1 MLYFWLEI
9 RTCDFSNFYWTPSSF
24 SWMTSSNSKYLGVLG
39 SSWALIVKLL
49 SSPPRWAFFGPWKSA
64 LPLADWVINR
74 MQRSLGA
81 RQFLNGTLPRKLNFM
96 IVIFQ
101 FLTVAK
107 LNVSA
112 RRSEQ
117 EFQGYAFPV
126 HPKGSKSLGFKMIMM
141 C

>member
-1 MLYFWLEI
+1 M
-9 RTCDFSNFYWTPSSF
+9 
-24 SWMTSSNSKYLGVLG
+24 
-39 SSWALIVKLL
+39 
-49 SSPPRWAFFGPWKSA
+49 
-64 LPLADWVINR
+64 
-74 MQRSLGA
+74 
-81 RQFLNGTLPRKLNFM
+81 NGTLPRKLNFM

-126 HPKGSKSLGFKMIMM
+126 LPKGSKSLGFKMIMM